1 MAEEAIPTDVNVT
14 PVDEAM
20 EEPESADALAGEE
33 APAEEPAAHAVE
45 LKPNERAAVLLIA
58 LGVATSAGVLK
69 HLPEPEVEALSI
81 QLARMKDVAS
91 DQLQQVIMEFHEMM
105 LARQYVSQGGLDYA
119 RKVLEK
125 AWGMRRADEI
135 LKRIEAATEVSA
147 FYLLQT
153 VDDAQLLSFLQEEH
167 PQTAALILANLK
179 PKQAANILSQLSDD
193 LQAEIAYRLGTMEK
207 TSPEMVK
214 EIENVLREK
223 LGDVLG
229 ADMRSTGGA
238 YAVAEILNSASR
250 AAEQNILEH
259 VRERDPELAMEITN
273 LMFLFEDLVTLSD
286 DSIQKIIKEVDTKS
300 LALSLKATSPDLQ
313 EKIYKNMSGRA
324 GGMLKDELEFLGA
337 VRVSEVEEAQSLILD
352 VVRRL
357 DEAGEISIVRGGEAE
372 ELIA

>member
-1 MAEEAIPTDVNVT
+1 MADTERTLAIIKP
-14 PVDEAM
+14 
-20 EEPESADALAGEE
+20 DA
-33 APAEEPAAHAVE
+33 
-45 LKPNERAAVLLIA
+45 
-58 LGVATSAGVLK
+58 
-69 HLPEPEVEALSI
+69 
-81 QLARMKDVAS
+81 VAS
-91 DQLQQVIMEFHEMM
+91 GVT
-105 LARQYVSQGGLDYA
+105 G
-119 RKVLEK
+119 
-125 AWGMRRADEI
+125 EI

-153 VDDAQLLSFLQEEH
+153 VDDAQLLSFLQDEH

-179 PKQAANILSQLSDD
+179 PKQAANILSQLSED
-193 LQAEIAYRLGTMEK
+193 LQSEIAYRLGTMEK

-214 EIENVLREK
+214 EIENVLREQ

-250 AAEQNILEH
+250 AAEKNILEH

-273 LMFLFEDLVTLSD
+273 LMFLFEDLLTLSD
-286 DSIQKIIKEVDTKS
+286 DSIQKIIKEVDAKT
-300 LALSLKATSPDLQ
+300 LALALKATSAEMQ
-313 EKIYKNMSGRA
+313 EKVYNNMSSRA

-372 ELIA
+372 ELIT

>member
-1 MAEEAIPTDVNVT
+1 MAEEAIPTDVDAT
-14 PVDEAM
+14 PVEEAA
-20 EEPESADALAGEE
+20 EAQEISDALAAEE
-33 APAEEPAAHAVE
+33 APAEEPAAESPE
-45 LKPNERAAVLLIA
+45 LLPNERAAVLLIA

-69 HLPEPEVEALSI
+69 HLPEAEVESLSI

-91 DQLQQVIMEFHEMM
+91 DQLQSVIMEFHEMM

-119 RKVLEK
+119 KQVLEK

-153 VDDAQLLSFLQEEH
+153 VDDAQLLSFLQDEH

-179 PKQAANILSQLSDD
+179 PKQAANILSQLSED
-193 LQAEIAYRLGTMEK
+193 LQSEIAYRLGTMEK

-214 EIENVLREK
+214 EIENVLREQ

-250 AAEQNILEH
+250 AAEKNILEH

-273 LMFLFEDLVTLSD
+273 LMFLFEDLLTLSD
-286 DSIQKIIKEVDTKS
+286 DSIQKIIKEVEAKT
-300 LALSLKATSPDLQ
+300 LALALKATSAEMQ
-313 EKIYKNMSGRA
+313 EKIYNNMSGRA

-372 ELIA
+372 ELIT